1 MRNPR
6 LYFTIEQGIFYPY
19 RGQNSVLDFRY
30 RYNNRVIEETL
41 KLMSR
46 RQKDFIERNKY
57 KSVIYVTDQ
66 YEFNPNTFVFTIIG
80 IPNIAN
86 DDDLNILFTGKKSSF
101 DPTKS
106 YSISDT
112 ELVSE
117 VNDNGKVIV
126 KEVKKKPEKFIDTI
140 PSTPNISNLSFYV
153 EDKNWKYLVRNI
165 MRKKPTLLIGPTGTG
180 KTELILMAC
189 KRLGINCEVHDMG
202 AMQDPLT
209 DLLGCHRIKDG
220 NSTFDYAKFVDDV
233 QKPGVILLDELSRA
247 PLMTNNILFPCLD
260 SRREL
265 PLAIADSEGPRS
277 VKVHPDCV
285 FIATANIGSE
295 YSGTQDIDAALMN
308 RFLPLK
314 VDYIPKQYEI
324 ELISTRCK
332 LDMNDAQTIV
342 EFANKMRV
350 KYKEGVVNFPV
361 STRENIAIGE
371 LVSDG
376 FDIVDAINF
385 IICNKFNDEDVKPVK
400 QLMMT
405 FS

>member
-6 LYFTIEQGIFYPY
+6 LYFTIELGIFYPY
-19 RGQNSVLDFRY
+19 RGQNSVLDVKFRG
-30 RYNNRVIEETL
+30 NTKLIEENL
-41 KLMSR
+41 KGYTQK
-46 RQKDFIERNKY
+46 QKDFIARNRNKG
-57 KSVIYVTDQ
+57 VIYYTDK
-66 YEFNPNTFVFTIIG
+66 YIFDSKKFTFVFQG
-80 IPNIAN
+80 IPNIAS
-86 DDDLNILFTGKKSSF
+86 DDDLNDLFVKKCQF
-101 DPTKS
+101 DPTMD
-106 YSISDT
+106 YDLNDEQT
-112 ELVSE
+112 EVRITKDE
-117 VNDNGKVIV
+117 DGT
-126 KEVKKKPEKFIDTI
+126 VKKIIESENFIDTL
-140 PSTPNISNLSFYV
+140 PDCPNVENTGFYV
-153 EDKNWKYLVRNI
+153 ESKNWKYLVRNI

-189 KRLGINCEVHDMG
+189 KQLGINCEVHDMG

-209 DLLGCHRIKDG
+209 DLIGCHRIKDG
-220 NSTFDYAKFVDDV
+220 SSTFDYAKFVDDV

-295 YSGTQDIDAALMN
+295 YSGTQEIDAALMN

-314 VDYIPKQYEI
+314 VDYMPSRNEVEVLKKRCN
-324 ELISTRCK
+324 ISE
-332 LDMNDAQTIV
+332 DDAATIV
-342 EFANKMRV
+342 KFANVMRQENR
-350 KYKEGVVNFPV
+350 KGSIMYPV

-371 LVSDG
+371 MIADG
-376 FDIVDAINF
+376 FDMIDAVNF
-385 IICNKFNDEDVKPVK
+385 VVCNKFNDDDVKPVK

-405 FS
+405 LS

>member
-6 LYFTIEQGIFYPY
+6 LYFTIENRIFYPY
-19 RGQNSVLDFRY
+19 RGQNSVLDAKY
-30 RYNNRVIEETL
+30 RGNTKIVSDTL
-41 KLMSR
+41 KNYTES
-46 RQKDFIERNKY
+46 QKNYIFRNQN
-57 KSVIYVTDQ
+57 KSVIYYTEKYSFDSK
-66 YEFNPNTFVFTIIG
+66 TFIFKFDG
-80 IPNIAN
+80 IPSIAS
-86 DDDLNILFTGKKSSF
+86 DDDLNLLFSNKCKFDASKNYSSDSIYREDNPESSGTGKTDEINTS
-101 DPTKS
+101 
-106 YSISDT
+106 
-112 ELVSE
+112 
-117 VNDNGKVIV
+117 
-126 KEVKKKPEKFIDTI
+126 FIDTL
-140 PSTPNISNLSFYV
+140 PSCPDIITTGFYV

-165 MRKKPTLLIGPTGTG
+165 KRKKPTLLIGPTGTG

-189 KRLGINCEVHDMG
+189 KQLGVNCEVHDMG

-209 DLLGCHRIKDG
+209 DLLGCHRIKNG

-260 SRREL
+260 NRREL

-295 YSGTQDIDAALMN
+295 YSGTQEIDAALMN

-314 VDYIPKQYEI
+314 VDYMPKQNEI
-324 ELISTRCK
+324 EVLKKRCK
-332 LDMNDAQTIV
+332 ISEDDAVTLV
-342 EFANKMRV
+342 TFANAMRQ
-350 KYKEGVVNFPV
+350 KNREGSIMYPV

-371 LVSDG
+371 MLADG
-376 FDIVDAINF
+376 FDMIDAVNF
-385 IICNKFNDEDVKPVK
+385 VVCNKFNDEDVKAVK

-405 FS
+405 LN